1 MPSSYNAAA
10 ALRDGRVP
18 SFLALLYGN
27 MASYQGRGTG
37 TATEQLP
44 INGDANGLN
53 RDYLWG
59 YLEGGI
65 DQCIPS
71 IMLPAI
77 ATRWQFVLERYD
89 EDTLYLAAGA
99 PRRWF
104 DPLGGGV
111 AIQRAATR
119 FGSVDLSMANTAVS
133 GGGGGEDVSAQV
145 TFTPYAFAPG
155 VNATPAFSLRLKASN
170 PALGLQA
177 GSVGVSGGG
186 VLMGVDTVTE
196 RVLVGLSG
204 SLVGEGG
211 THSFSVKAQ
220 MR

>member
-1 MPSSYNAAA
+1 M
-10 ALRDGRVP
+10 
-18 SFLALLYGN
+18 YGN
-27 MASYQGRGTG
+27 MANYQGRGTG

-44 INGDANGLN
+44 INGDANGLS

-119 FGSVDLSMANTAVS
+119 FGSVDLSMSNSVGV
-133 GGGGGEDVSAQV
+133 GGVGEDVSAQV

-177 GSVGVSGGG
+177 GSVVVSGGG
-186 VLMGVDTVTE
+186 VLMGVDTLTE

-204 SLVGEGG
+204 PS
-211 THSFSVKAQ
+211 HSFSVKAQ